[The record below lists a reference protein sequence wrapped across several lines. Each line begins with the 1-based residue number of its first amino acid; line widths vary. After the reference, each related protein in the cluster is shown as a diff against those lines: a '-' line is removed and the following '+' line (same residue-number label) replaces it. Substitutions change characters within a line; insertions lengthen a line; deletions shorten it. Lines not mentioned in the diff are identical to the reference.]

1 MKGKVGKV
9 IEEFK
14 IGNTTIKFN
23 DAYMYETEEE
33 VEKALDRISNIWID
47 AYRNGRYNAEM
58 LEKLGPFEM
67 INIF

>member
-47 AYRNGRYNAEM
+47 AYRNGRVNWEM

-67 INIF
+67 IEV